1 MSVAE
6 LSQSEGSSAREPR
19 LTKAL
24 RFADSLGVS
33 VDELAEGI
41 YWNPGEV
48 APRPRERR
56 PASER
61 LAGFF
66 LVPPPNVP
74 VFDSLPPR
82 GPVADRQE
90 AAAIFGQNVRRA
102 RARRHLTQAAL
113 AHVAGLS
120 KAGLSLIERGIRETT
135 IETLLSLAR
144 SLEVTPEFLLGGI
157 AWTPR
162 RSPCASPGRGGAQR
176 RAAHSLDDPIRDLW
190 NEGKTAGEIAGTTG
204 TSPGAV
210 SAIVHRLREHGER
223 LSYRN
228 PPTRRVH
235 EGARNRRGRRMQ
247 TPPAEADRVAEHAV
261 PDSAQGKASDGDVA
275 AQVGANVAF
284 HRNEAGLRQEQL
296 GEAIETDRTYVS
308 QIERGEHVPSLSLV
322 VKLAASFNVRCERV
336 TSGIIWEPGLRA
348 FRVGAMEIETGTALE
363 RLGQNVLGARRRIG
377 VSQQSLGAGAS
388 MSRGDVV
395 DFERGNRNFR
405 IFAAVRL
412 AGALGVHSAEMFAGV
427 VDWYVRPLP
436 PPEYGQGDRRPT
448 KAERDAVLVRFWRE
462 GKPEEEIAEALD
474 LKASAVGPYVRE
486 LRDAGYHL
494 PYRRPPRSAAEIAAR
509 RRRSHSIQ
517 PARP

>member
-1 MSVAE
+1 MSAAD

-19 LTKAL
+19 VTKAL

-74 VFDSLPPR
+74 VFDSPPPR
-82 GPVADRQE
+82 GPVASRQE

-102 RARRHLTQAAL
+102 RERRHLTQATL

-135 IETLLSLAR
+135 IETLFSLAR
-144 SLEVTPEFLLGGI
+144 SLGVTPEFLLGGI
-157 AWTPR
+157 AWMPR
-162 RSPCASPGRGGAQR
+162 RSPCASPVRGGAQCH
-176 RAAHSLDDPIRDLW
+176 AAHSLDDPIRDLW
-190 NEGKTAGEIAGTTG
+190 EEGKTAGEIAGTTG

-228 PPTRRVH
+228 HPTRRVH
-235 EGARNRRGRRMQ
+235 EGARHRRGRCVRE
-247 TPPAEADRVAEHAV
+247 PSAEADRAAVDAV

-275 AQVGANVAF
+275 AQMGANVTS
-284 HRNEAGLRQEQL
+284 HRNEAGLSQEQL

-322 VKLAASFNVRCERV
+322 VKLAAGLNVRCERV
-336 TSGIIWEPGLRA
+336 TSGITWEPSLRA
-348 FRVGAMEIETGTALE
+348 FQVETRKIETDTALE
-363 RLGQNVLGARRRIG
+363 RLGQNALRARRRVGI
-377 VSQQSLGAGAS
+377 SQQILGVGAS
-388 MSRGDVV
+388 MCRGDVV

-405 IFAAVRL
+405 IFAAVKL
-412 AGALGVHSAEMFAGV
+412 AGALGIDFAELFAGV
-427 VDWYVRPLP
+427 ADWYVRPLP
-436 PPEYGQGDRRPT
+436 PPEYGPGDWRPA
-448 KAERDAVLVRFWRE
+448 KAERDVVLMRMWRE
-462 GKPEEEIAEALD
+462 GRSEEEIAKALD

-486 LRDAGYHL
+486 LRDTGHHL
-494 PYRRPPRSAAEIAAR
+494 SYRRPACSAAEIAAR
-509 RRRSHSIQ
+509 RRRAHPIQ
-517 PARP
+517 TAQP